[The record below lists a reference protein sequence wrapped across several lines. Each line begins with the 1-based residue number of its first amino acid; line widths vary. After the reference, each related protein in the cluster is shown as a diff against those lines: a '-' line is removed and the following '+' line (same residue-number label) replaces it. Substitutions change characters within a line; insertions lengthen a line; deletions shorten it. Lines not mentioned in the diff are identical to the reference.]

1 MTLVPGTPR
10 TVRFNPRE
18 KVTADRFR
26 RGMSVRHLRDTYR

>member
-1 MTLVPGTPR
+1 VL
-10 TVRFNPRE
+10 FNPRE